1 MERGD
6 RYAIWP
12 ICKTD
17 DGWSVPDE
25 LLIKLWQQMVDEGRA
40 ARLFYTGTVTNGGEW
55 VEWLK
60 DSRNLPIMVMD
71 SREMK
76 IACVAWLNNVDRGC
90 AQIHFCM
97 LGPPATGIGINAL
110 EYYSRFPDL
119 HVIVG
124 VTPEE
129 YTTAIR
135 YAKRIGFKEVGVI
148 PNMLQMK
155 YENRRMGAVITYYEV
170 GR

>member
-1 MERGD
+1 MNQGE
-6 RYAIWP
+6 RYALWP
-12 ICKTD
+12 IFRTD
-17 DGWSVPDE
+17 DGWTVPDA
-25 LLIKLWQQMVDEGRA
+25 LLVKLWEQMVREGRA
-40 ARLFYTGTVTNGGEW
+40 AKLFYSGTVANEFEW
-55 VEWLK
+55 IDWLK
-60 DSRNLPIMVMD
+60 DPSNFPVIVMD
-71 SREMK
+71 SREKK
-76 IACVAWLNNVDRGC
+76 IAAIAWLNNKNSGT

-97 LGPPATGIGINAL
+97 FGPPHPGVGEKVL
-110 EYYSRFPDL
+110 RYFSSFPEL

-135 YAKRIGFKEVGVI
+135 YAKRIGFKAAGRI
-148 PNMLQMK
+148 PNMLYMA